1 MRRSDQGIFTE
12 SVAFVVLLSILPRRT
27 LAILNKQFI
36 QDLIIN
42 PIGTHNEERLYAGD
56 LGTGKELIWV
66 LANSLINQF
75 IPPIFQS
82 YSFKVHF
89 NVQKLKMLWLL
100 FVKVLISHL
109 AGMHQDALLW
119 WWSTMQARCQ
129 LGFALTTMFTL
140 AYLLRWVQSHQFNI
154 CQSNELQH
162 YSSPFLL
169 LLLGRV
175 YRFLRWSSR
184 Q

>member
-1 MRRSDQGIFTE
+1 MRRSDQGIFTG

-82 YSFKVHF
+82 YSFKVHLDI
-89 NVQKLKMLWLL
+89 QKLKMLELL

-109 AGMHQDALLW
+109 AGMHQDARYLGGDR
-119 WWSTMQARCQ
+119 RCK
-129 LGFALTTMFTL
+129 
-140 AYLLRWVQSHQFNI
+140 
-154 CQSNELQH
+154 
-162 YSSPFLL
+162 
-169 LLLGRV
+169 
-175 YRFLRWSSR
+175 
-184 Q
+184 